1 MPAPKPSRGNQTTDY
16 LPVGAM
22 TMAIYLMMLWI
33 AHYLPE
39 ELAYIRY
46 LVHGLLLLAL
56 AMLGVGYRQYQAK
69 NTPPPLSRKP
79 QPPRPSKP
87 SP

>member
-1 MPAPKPSRGNQTTDY
+1 MTAPKPSRGNQTTDY
-16 LPVGAM
+16 LPIGAM

-39 ELAYIRY
+39 ELGYIWY

-56 AMLGVGYRQYQAK
+56 AMLWVGYRQYQAK
-69 NTPPPLSRKP
+69 NRPQPIIRKP
-79 QPPRPSKP
+79 QPPRPTKP